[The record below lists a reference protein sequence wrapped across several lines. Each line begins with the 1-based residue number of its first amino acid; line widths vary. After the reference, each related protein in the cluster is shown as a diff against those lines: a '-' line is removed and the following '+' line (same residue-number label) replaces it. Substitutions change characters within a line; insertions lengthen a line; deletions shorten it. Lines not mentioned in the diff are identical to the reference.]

1 MRESRLLVM
10 GMNNGRVCM
19 VHALGWVSLGM
30 LAEALE
36 GIRAAMHAWGFM
48 DIESGYF
55 AGGREQMTAQDG
67 ELGSPT
73 DSLANGVVKGRP
85 SAFPIPD
92 YGKFSDGFSKNI
104 GPP

>member
-19 VHALGWVSLGM
+19 VHARGWVSLRM

-55 AGGREQMTAQDG
+55 AGGREHGSAQ
-67 ELGSPT
+67 
-73 DSLANGVVKGRP
+73 
-85 SAFPIPD
+85 
-92 YGKFSDGFSKNI
+92 YGDWDLLRT
-104 GPP
+104 P